1 VLCMMCRSVSG
12 ENEFDGRAA
21 SSKPLRLCLMGV
33 LRYKR

>member
-1 VLCMMCRSVSG
+1 MMCRSVSG

-21 SSKPLRLCLMGV
+21 SSKVVFDGV